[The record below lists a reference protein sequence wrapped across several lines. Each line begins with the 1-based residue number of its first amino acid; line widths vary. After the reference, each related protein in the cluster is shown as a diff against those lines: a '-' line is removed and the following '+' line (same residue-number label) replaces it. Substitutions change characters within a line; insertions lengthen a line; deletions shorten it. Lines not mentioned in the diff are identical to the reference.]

1 MANYLKDEH
10 SPYLQQHANN
20 PVHWYPWGE
29 EAFRKATNEHKPI
42 FLSIGYSSCHW
53 CHVMEHESFEDPQT
67 AEILNK
73 HFVSI
78 KVDREERPDIDKH
91 FQEVYQLMNGRP
103 GGWPT
108 SIFLTEDLK
117 PFYSATY
124 IPPEPRY
131 GMMSFSTL
139 LEVIADKYKNE
150 KGILVEEAE
159 KILKHLNPDKDKIQ
173 ATKLDVSIISRTI
186 EHADTLYD
194 HHFGGFSKAPKFP
207 QASLLDL
214 LLDIHALN
222 GNKETRGMV
231 EKQLVNMAKGGLRDL
246 VEGGFCRY
254 ATDNEWLIPHFE
266 KMTYDN
272 AQLSQVYLKAYH
284 VTQDAFYKDVA
295 FETLDFM
302 LEKMQEK
309 HLFYSASDA
318 DTEGEEGKYFVYTY
332 EKARKSFLKAGIPKK
347 ELDRL
352 CKALHITPEGN
363 FEGKNIVRID
373 NPQKINKI
381 PYYQEAITAL
391 KKRREEKRIYPFIDK
406 KIITSWNAMMV
417 TSLFKAARVDE
428 KYLKP
433 AKKSLEK
440 LLESM
445 YIHSQLF
452 HSTLI
457 GKEPKIHAF
466 LEDYAYLCEAL
477 IEAYETTLDE
487 THLIIAQKL
496 ANTTIEK
503 FYKNGMWKFSRG
515 EFETDAEIYD
525 SSYPSSLATIVGVLH
540 SVSSL
545 IDTVYKKFVFKS
557 LEIHS
562 YDVMRQ
568 PVSTPKLSKMV
579 IRYLLDD
586 IIIKATEEKLQKHMG
601 QQDRLPYPFTLFRTD
616 TNDGYMICNSSACFG
631 HEKDIDG
638 VQEVLEKRKISSNNM
653 KSIQE

>member
-1 MANYLKDEH
+1 MSNHLKNEH
-10 SPYLQQHANN
+10 SPYLQQHADN
-20 PVHWYPWGE
+20 PVNWYPWGE
-29 EAFRKATNEHKPI
+29 EAFEKARKEHKPI

-53 CHVMEHESFEDPQT
+53 CHVMERESFEDKKT
-67 AEILNK
+67 AKILNE
-73 HFVSI
+73 HFVPI

-108 SIFLTEDLK
+108 SIFLTEELK

-124 IPPEPRY
+124 IPPEARY
-131 GMMSFSTL
+131 GMMAFPEL
-139 LEVIADKYKNE
+139 LKVIADKYKNA
-150 KGILVEEAE
+150 KATLVEEAD
-159 KILKHLNPDKDKIQ
+159 KVLKHLYPDKDKIQ
-173 ATKLDVSIISRTI
+173 ATKLDASIISRTV
-186 EHADTLYD
+186 EHAELLYD
-194 HHFGGFSKAPKFP
+194 HRFGGFSKSPKFP

-214 LLDIHALN
+214 LLDIHTLN
-222 GNKETRGMV
+222 GSKEALSMV
-231 EKQLVNMAKGGLRDL
+231 KKQLFHMAKGGLRDL

-254 ATDNEWLIPHFE
+254 ATDNEWLVPHFE

-272 AQLSQVYLKAYH
+272 AQLSAVYLKAYH
-284 VTQDAFYKDVA
+284 ITDDSFYKDVA

-318 DTEGEEGKYFVYTY
+318 DTEGVEGKYFVYTY
-332 EKARKSFLKAGIPKK
+332 DKARKSFLKAGIPQ
-347 ELDRL
+347 
-352 CKALHITPEGN
+352 KALDDLCESLNITPEGN
-363 FEGKNIVRID
+363 FEGKNIVRVED
-373 NPQKINKI
+373 TKNTKCI
-381 PYYQEAITAL
+381 PYYEEAIAAL
-391 KKRREEKRIYPFIDK
+391 KKRRDEKRVYPFIDK
-406 KIITSWNAMMV
+406 KVITSWNAMMI
-417 TSLFKAARVDE
+417 TALFKAARTDE

-433 AKKSLEK
+433 AKKSLER

-496 ANTTIEK
+496 ANNAIEK
-503 FYKNGMWKFSRG
+503 FYKHGIWKFSRG

-525 SSYPSSLATIVGVLH
+525 SSYPSSLATMVGVLH
-540 SVSSL
+540 SISSL

-568 PVSTPKLSKMV
+568 PISTPKLSKMV

-586 IIIKATEEKLQKHMG
+586 IIIKAQEQTLQKNIG
-601 QQDRLPYPFTLFRTD
+601 TLDRLPYPFTLFKSD
-616 TNDGYMICNSSACFG
+616 TNDGFMICNSSACFG
-631 HEKDIDG
+631 HEKDLEG
-638 VQEVLEKRKISSNNM
+638 VKAVLDHRRSGNGNA
-653 KSIQE
+653 